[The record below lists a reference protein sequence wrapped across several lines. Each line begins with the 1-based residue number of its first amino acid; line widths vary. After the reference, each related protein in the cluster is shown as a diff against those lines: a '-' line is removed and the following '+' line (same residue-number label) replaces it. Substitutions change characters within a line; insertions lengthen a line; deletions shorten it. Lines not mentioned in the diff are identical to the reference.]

1 MISFGL
7 IVVSSVFCFSFILVL
22 ISSITIRVC
31 FLFLLV
37 VTRILSLTVYLV
49 LFLVVPSAVFVS
61 AIVFVIPSTRLLLF
75 GLLFYFFW
83 VLIWALFHAIIL
95 GVLNIFSLR
104 VGLVDCISLLLRFW
118 YWCFDLGVDCRCRFL
133 HFACVFLFCLLRFF
147 NLFPLLFLWLFLTS
161 DGLFNLWTL
170 DFNFLFFL
178 LLLNF

>member
-37 VTRILSLTVYLV
+37 VPRILSLTVYLV
-49 LFLVVPSAVFVS
+49 LVLVVPSAVVVS

-83 VLIWALFHAIIL
+83 VLICALFQVIGF

-104 VGLVDCISLLLRFW
+104 FGLVDCSYLLLRFW
-118 YWCFDLGVDCRCRFL
+118 YWCFELGWDCRCRLGDFSC
-133 HFACVFLFCLLRFF
+133 FTWFCLLRFF